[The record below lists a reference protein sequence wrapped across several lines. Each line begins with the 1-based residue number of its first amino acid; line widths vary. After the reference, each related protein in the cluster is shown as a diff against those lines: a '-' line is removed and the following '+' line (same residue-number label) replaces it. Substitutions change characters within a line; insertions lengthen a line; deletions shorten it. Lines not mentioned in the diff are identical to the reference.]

1 MNINTSGLNYEAAVQ
16 KGEQM
21 IENRMKGLA
30 AGVALIVSL
39 GAFGNAGA
47 AQFEGF
53 GQDIPLESAARQIV
67 PADQKVDYADGVDT
81 KTPITFS
88 SSADWQSSLSSAV
101 SKKGLKATFTTDG
114 VRIAKDT
121 SPKPRP
127 YSSSPSKDTA
137 NKKKTQRRNAPAPT
151 PQNLGPRVVA
161 DGHSQETAGVAPRP
175 QASVR
180 TQGGGGFTISQ
191 PASAPAPAPVSAP
204 APVAASVPTAS
215 PAVGH
220 GLSGKDF
227 SDKGEW
233 KNYGAPA
240 GSGKFIVVT
249 GYDLRA
255 TLESWAAATGWTVN
269 WKSDFSYSIEADATF
284 TGDFVKAA
292 TDLRAAMADAR
303 PTINLD
309 FYQANKVLV
318 VSNQLADEVN

>member
-1 MNINTSGLNYEAAVQ
+1 MNINTKRAEKPTAAVQ
-16 KGEQM
+16 KGKQM
-21 IENRMKGLA
+21 IDNRMKGLA
-30 AGVALIVSL
+30 AGIALIMSL
-39 GAFGNAGA
+39 AAFGNATA

-53 GQDIPLESAARQIV
+53 GQDIPLDSAARQIV
-67 PADQKVDYADGVDT
+67 PSDQKIDYADGVDA

-88 SSADWQSSLSSAV
+88 SSADWQSALSSAV
-101 SKKGLKATFTTDG
+101 AKKGLKASFTTDG
-114 VRIAKDT
+114 VVISKDA

-127 YSSSPSKDTA
+127 YSSSPSKNTA
-137 NKKKTQRRNAPAPT
+137 QKKNRQPKRTSPA

-161 DGHSQETAGVAPRP
+161 DAPAHEVAQAAVPAA
-175 QASVR
+175 ASVQ
-180 TQGGGGFTISQ
+180 TQGGGGFSIRQ
-191 PASAPAPAPVSAP
+191 PVPAPAPVA
-204 APVAASVPTAS
+204 VPTTS
-215 PAVGH
+215 PATGN

-227 SDKGEW
+227 APKNEW
-233 KNYGAPA
+233 KDYSAPV

-284 TGDFVKAA
+284 SGDFVKAA
-292 TDLRAAMADAR
+292 TDLRNAMADAR